1 MAMLIDSH
9 NDLTDNE
16 GESHNDNNIVEK
28 VWPKQTW
35 SIAQLE
41 AAVKRRIGWVDEA
54 ISPFARR
61 NQQERQTS
69 QAKASAR

>member
-1 MAMLIDSH
+1 MATLIESH
-9 NDLTDNE
+9 NDLTDNDVE
-16 GESHNDNNIVEK
+16 GHNDNDIVEK

-41 AAVKRRIGWVDEA
+41 AALKRRIGWVDEA

-61 NQQERQTS
+61 NQHEPQTS
-69 QAKASAR
+69 EAKATAR